1 MTRRPR
7 SGPDRSG
14 GVGTVDPN
22 LAIDTT
28 VAQSHPLRV
37 EARRRK
43 GTVVVHRLIVRSN
56 QVWSATASRH
66 TEDSIEPAVGPWAC
80 PGLSLVCR

>member
-28 VAQSHPLRV
+28 VAQSHRLLV
-37 EARRRK
+37 EARRRT
-43 GTVVVHRLIVRSN
+43 GTVVVRRLNVRSN
-56 QVWSATASRH
+56 QVWSATASAH
-66 TEDSIEPAVGPWAC
+66 MVDSTEPAVGPWAC
-80 PGLSLVCR
+80 QGLSLVCR